1 MRCSS
6 YCVAESYEIL
16 EENFNFEK
24 YNYKCKI
31 IDKVMHLQHINR
43 VNQKNIDIFVFS
55 FGCCIIWNAPDENEE
70 LRILKTLENC
80 QLKGLEELHSE
91 FIDFNYNAKEDRTY
105 IDEEK
110 NIIFLANTE
119 TLIKLSVSHAL
130 AQAVKLNVLE
140 ESVTKLL
147 ENTKPIQQ
155 ELAEKGRVSLSKSEI
170 SKQLGVLF
178 SSRYSVNMHSDILD
192 TPEFFWRRP
201 RYEPIYLM
209 TVEFQDIRTRQE
221 ILNNHLNLIQELY
234 NMLSSDLDHKH
245 SSRLEMVIIILIA
258 IEIVIALYKEG
269 FLEAVISAL
278 FRM

>member
-6 YCVAESYEIL
+6 YCVAESYDVL
-16 EENFNFEK
+16 GQNFNSDKF
-24 YNYKCKI
+24 NYKYQI
-31 IDKVMHLQHINR
+31 IDKVLHLQYLNKT
-43 VNQKNIDIFVFS
+43 NQKDIDIFVFN
-55 FGCCIIWNAPDENEE
+55 FGSCIIWNAQDENEE
-70 LRILKTLENC
+70 LEILKNLESC
-80 QLKGLEELHSE
+80 QSNALQEMHSE
-91 FIDFNYNAKEDRTY
+91 FIDFNYNDHEDRTY

-110 NIIFLANTE
+110 NIIYLANTE
-119 TLIKLSVSHAL
+119 ILIKLSVSHAL

-140 ESVTKLL
+140 ESVIKLL

-155 ELAEKGRVSLSKSEI
+155 ELSEKGRVSLSKSEI
-170 SKQLGVLF
+170 SKQIGVLF
-178 SSRYSVNMHSDILD
+178 SSRYSVNMHSDVLD

-201 RYEPIYLM
+201 RYEPVYLM

-234 NMLSSDLDHKH
+234 NMLSSDLDHKQ

-269 FLEAVISAL
+269 FLEKIISLL
-278 FRM
+278 F

>member
-6 YCVAESYEIL
+6 YCVAESYDAL
-16 EENFNFEK
+16 GQNFNSDKF
-24 YNYKCKI
+24 NYKYQI
-31 IDKVMHLQHINR
+31 IDKVLHLQYLNKT
-43 VNQKNIDIFVFS
+43 NQKDIDIFVFN
-55 FGCCIIWNAPDENEE
+55 FGSCIIWNAQDENEE
-70 LRILKTLENC
+70 LEILKNLESC
-80 QLKGLEELHSE
+80 QSNALQEMHSE
-91 FIDFNYNAKEDRTY
+91 FIDFNYNDHEDRTY

-110 NIIFLANTE
+110 NIIYLANTE
-119 TLIKLSVSHAL
+119 ILIKLSVSHAL

-140 ESVTKLL
+140 ESVIKLL

-155 ELAEKGRVSLSKSEI
+155 ELSEKGRVSLSKSEI
-170 SKQLGVLF
+170 SKQIGVLF
-178 SSRYSVNMHSDILD
+178 SSRYSVNMHSDVLD

-201 RYEPIYLM
+201 RYEPVYLM

-234 NMLSSDLDHKH
+234 NMLSSDLDHKQ

-269 FLEAVISAL
+269 FLEKLISLL
-278 FRM
+278 F